1 MHRQK
6 IYKKYKQ
13 QVQDWDGSMLMYK
26 TPLLSLHLVLDLD
39 LDSVLSIDWS
49 TKEFLGLILV
59 NEGTLNIQF
68 DGNI

>member
-59 NEGTLNIQF
+59 NEGTLNLQF